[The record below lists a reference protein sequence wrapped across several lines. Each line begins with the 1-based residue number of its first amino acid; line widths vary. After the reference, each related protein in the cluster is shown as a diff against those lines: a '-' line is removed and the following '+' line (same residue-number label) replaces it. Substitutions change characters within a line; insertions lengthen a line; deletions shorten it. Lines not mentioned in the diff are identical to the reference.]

1 MVYKNFDLPA
11 TLIHTVNGKKY
22 TLNGKLLG
30 INESAKTC
38 TMQFGDKVNENI
50 PLNEVYLNEAAL
62 KDIIKKAGKKLKGA
76 VNQLWEKIKGIA
88 KIVGGWLVPVDED
101 GNNLIQ
107 FINNPLNLAVMPLP
121 TAVSYAPSGRT
132 LDICKDN
139 GAKIVNKGD
148 IDDAFA
154 SVEAEERKG
163 IETYWQRVIREYAK
177 PENESLSLS
186 DTIKMVNESYYSRP
200 YEKEL
205 NESIVSLK
213 SGNERMYGQ
222 FVNTE
227 QLVGLITDNIWDQL
241 NPLYVDK
248 TKKNDEGYVKPLLI
262 WGAPGIGKT
271 AIIKSSVKQMKQY
284 YNTNLDIVTMA
295 CGGLKQDD
303 FSLPDTA
310 INQYGIEIAVE
321 IPKTW
326 LPVYDVD
333 SLTDEQA
340 TKIDNFYNS
349 GRYRIRDYMKND
361 VKNRKNSRDGHEEE
375 NVFDTEDRGVGES
388 YNGGV
393 LFFDEFARLRNQK
406 LMDLMMALCG
416 DRRYQKMKLASGWV
430 TMCAANRLTDDK
442 LPEYDTDFRSMWGEA
457 MKTRFTHYTFVPTKK
472 EWLVWAR
479 EVNKEGYQ
487 NVDELIC
494 KFIERSPDYV
504 WYDALDFGSKD
515 ITDADIQRILGI
527 SQDDSKNIDGETG
540 KGSWGTTALTRD
552 ELRKVNKFNTDT
564 NNMENLDLVAWNGRT
579 WDQKISRKFLN
590 SLRQLFFNHPDW
602 YEDCFSVQKRARS
615 INGGASSQEYSVKNL
630 DTIKLRENLNKL
642 DRNRW
647 FIWSANKYQTFD
659 PGQSLRNNDRLEFVM
674 KYLGFIIEA
683 ETGKDGKVIKQ
694 WKHYNSVDTVIS
706 ETDIQYIYNTGQFK
720 SIASKRDDNIIFDK
734 QSDYTQALSVN
745 WKSNP
750 EGVDEVVS
758 KVLASLSDNISIEDI
773 VRDQKR
779 IVKYAGKYAVTPA
792 DEEMYIDRYT
802 LHLTDENRK
811 EIETIP
817 TLFIDTQQYAAD
829 LKERVIFVLKQ
840 SEVAR
845 KLANV
850 AMWISKI
857 AIQVNSNTA
866 INAALGDGQHS
877 ENGIGA
883 ELFKLIEK
891 NDEALQFYKQSSEIT
906 KYQITAPAI
915 TILEA
920 MRFYRR

>member
-50 PLNEVYLNEAAL
+50 PLTEVYLNEAAL
-62 KDIIKKAGKKLKGA
+62 KDVIKKAGKKLKGV

-101 GNNLIQ
+101 GNNLLQ

-121 TAVSYAPSGRT
+121 AAVSYAPSSRT
-132 LDICKDN
+132 LSICKDN
-139 GAKIVNKGD
+139 GAKVVNKNSVD
-148 IDDAFA
+148 EAFS

-186 DTIKMVNESYYSRP
+186 DTIKMVNESYYSRE

-213 SGNERMYGQ
+213 SPNERMYGQ

-271 AIIKSSVKQMKQY
+271 AIIKSSVKQMKKHY
-284 YNTNLDIVTMA
+284 DTNLDIVTMA

-340 TKIDNFYNS
+340 TKIDAFYNS

-361 VKNRKNSRDGHEEE
+361 VKNRKNEEGE
-375 NVFDTEDRGVGES
+375 SVFDVEDRGIGES
-388 YNGGV
+388 FDGGV

-430 TMCAANRLTDDK
+430 TLCAANRLTDDK

-457 MKTRFTHYTFVPTKK
+457 MKTRFTHYTFVPTKV
-472 EWLVWAR
+472 EWLQWAR

-494 KFIERSPDYV
+494 KFIEKSPDYV
-504 WYDALDFGSKD
+504 WYDALDFGSREIND
-515 ITDADIQRILGI
+515 PDVQRILGI
-527 SQDDSKNIDGETG
+527 SQDSESKSGES
-540 KGSWGTTALTRD
+540 KGTWGTNNLNRD
-552 ELRKVNKFNTDT
+552 ELRKINKYNTDT

-579 WDQKISRKFLN
+579 WDQKISRRFLN
-590 SLRQLFFNHPDW
+590 SLRQLFFKNPDW
-602 YEDCFSVQKRARS
+602 YEDCFSTQKRVRS
-615 INGGASSQEYSVKNL
+615 IEGGASSEEYNVKNL
-630 DTIKLRENLNKL
+630 DMNKLKVQLNKL
-642 DRNRW
+642 PRNTW
-647 FIWSANKYQTFD
+647 FVWSANKYQTFD
-659 PGQSLRNNDRLEFVM
+659 PSQSLRNNDRLEFVI
-674 KYLGFIIEA
+674 KWLGTIIES
-683 ETGKDGKVIKQ
+683 ETGKGGKVSNQ
-694 WKHYNSVDTVIS
+694 WVHYNSIDSVIS
-706 ETDIQYIYNTGQFK
+706 EMDIKYIYNKGELK
-720 SIASKRDDNIIFDK
+720 STASRRDDNMIFDR
-734 QSDYTQALSVN
+734 QSDYTQATAVN
-745 WKSNP
+745 WKSNIQS
-750 EGVDEVVS
+750 VDEVIS
-758 KVLASLSDNISIEDI
+758 MVLDALPNYITVEDI
-773 VRDQKR
+773 IRDQGR
-779 IVKYAGKYAVTPA
+779 IEKYAGKYAVTPA
-792 DEEMYIDRYT
+792 DEQMYMSNYT
-802 LHLTDENRK
+802 LHLTNEDGK

-817 TLFIDTQQYAAD
+817 TLFADTMEYAED

-840 SEVAR
+840 SDVAR

-850 AMWISKI
+850 AMWISKV
-857 AIQVNSNTA
+857 AIQINQNTP
-866 INAALGDGQHS
+866 ITAALGIEGEATD
-877 ENGIGA
+877 NTLA
-883 ELFKLIEK
+883 ERVYRIMEGNQKAIE
-891 NDEALQFYKQSSEIT
+891 FYEKSPEIK
-906 KYQITAPAI
+906 KYQIMSPAI
-915 TILEA
+915 TILKA
-920 MRFYRR
+920 MRFYSR